1 MLLNSKVP
9 SDAKTQFSDIKS
21 ITPERSS
28 EKIKI
33 KILFIK
39 HFNYKTK
46 LIIKQLKRPR
56 PCINMNLE
64 KDMNPTNKTTQPNVD
79 KTLSPNGAVQK
90 ETPAQPQTQSPNPSS
105 AVILLVEDD
114 PVLSKMY
121 GEKFKFEG
129 FNVLSAGNGEDG
141 LKMALGEKVDLIL
154 LDLML
159 PRLSGN
165 ELLAKLRED
174 EKGKNITVIALT
186 NLAEQEEKDRAMQL
200 GVKEYLIKA
209 MQTPEEVVNK
219 VKSYLGKS

>member
-1 MLLNSKVP
+1 MTNLK
-9 SDAKTQFSDIKS
+9 
-21 ITPERSS
+21 
-28 EKIKI
+28 
-33 KILFIK
+33 
-39 HFNYKTK
+39 
-46 LIIKQLKRPR
+46 IKQLKRFR

-64 KDMNPTNKTTQPNVD
+64 TDMNLPNKTTQPNVD
-79 KTLSPNGAVQK
+79 KPQTAPGAVK
-90 ETPAQPQTQSPNPSS
+90 EVSPVQPQTQGPNPSS
-105 AVILLVEDD
+105 SVILLVEDD

-121 GEKFKFEG
+121 TEKFKFEG

-141 LKMALGEKVDLIL
+141 LKTALSEKVDLIL

-186 NLAEQEEKDRAMQL
+186 NLAEQEEKDRAIQL